1 MMNKIKLLLLV
12 SITLLI
18 LLSSCENLFE
28 KWYSIRIENNSDNKI
43 FVSAGCG
50 RYGMTSYPDTLLP
63 DLEPSLLS
71 VNTGDFNYLRSG
83 IPWKDIIKQQ
93 PENVL
98 SIYFFNTDTIEKY
111 GWNKIKQGNKV
122 MQRRE
127 ISLEEMQSMNWTI
140 TYP

>member
-18 LLSSCENLFE
+18 FLSSCENLFE
-28 KWYSIRIENNSDNKI
+28 KWYTIKIENNSGNKI

-71 VNTGDFNYLRSG
+71 VNSVDFNYLRSG
-83 IPWKDIIKQQ
+83 IPWPDIIKQQ
-93 PENVL
+93 P
-98 SIYFFNTDTIEKY
+98 
-111 GWNKIKQGNKV
+111 
-122 MQRRE
+122 
-127 ISLEEMQSMNWTI
+127 
-140 TYP
+140 